1 MGLGVALPLRGHPLH
16 GVALEVV
23 GLSEGGLELIPSCF
37 LHAVQF
43 GLAGDALRDELLGEE
58 ALRAGVLRDLLVEL
72 RLGVVG
78 VQGLVVPEASVAD
91 DVQDHV
97 GAPGLA
103 PIGGELESSHDR
115 GRIVAVAVEDWAFEG
130 LAQVGAVHGGSVIDG
145 VGREADLVVDHNVD
159 GATDGEVADTLQ
171 LHGLVADALSGE
183 RSISVEEDR
192 KDLLLVLLGVARV
205 ELLRSGPA
213 QGDGV
218 DSLQVRRV
226 GFEGHCGFLA
236 VGELPDVRGA
246 QVVLHIARKSPIGR
260 LHDVHQLVEVVVGAL
275 ELSEHLHQG
284 LADHVGEHVKTTSMG
299 HANDD
304 ILHAHVHCLRDGSV
318 NADNGGLTSINTE
331 SLGGLVL
338 GAQEGLEAIDF
349 AEGLVDGHELL
360 LLGRHQVRVLDAG
373 AKPLHLLE
381 AVDVEVLEA
390 ELVGVGLLQRV
401 DQVPQGHLAAHA
413 GEADIDL
420 LVHVRFGKTMEGWV
434 QLWHAV
440 GDEELAPV
448 VDAERIQVRGLVA
461 PLLVG
466 ADQVLEATAHP
477 RSGDVG
483 AARAEGLTGRVREAG
498 LHAGLSDGVAGLGEG
513 RAAARLKSL
522 EILVPAL
529 IERGRVGL
537 PLSVETLQVHRV
549 RA

>member
-218 DSLQVRRV
+218 DSLQVRRI
-226 GFEGHCGFLA
+226 GFEGHPSFLA
-236 VGELPDVRGA
+236 IGKLPDVGGT
-246 QVVLHIARKSPIGR
+246 QVVLHIAREGPVGR
-260 LHDVHQLVEVVVGAL
+260 LHDIHQLIEVVVGAL

-360 LLGRHQVRVLDAG
+360 LGSGHKVGVFDAG
-373 AKPLHLLE
+373 AEPLNLLE
-381 AVDVEVLEA
+381 AVDVEILEA
-390 ELVGVGLLQRV
+390 NFV
-401 DQVPQGHLAAHA
+401 
-413 GEADIDL
+413 
-420 LVHVRFGKTMEGWV
+420 
-434 QLWHAV
+434 
-440 GDEELAPV
+440 
-448 VDAERIQVRGLVA
+448 
-461 PLLVG
+461 
-466 ADQVLEATAHP
+466 
-477 RSGDVG
+477 
-483 AARAEGLTGRVREAG
+483 
-498 LHAGLSDGVAGLGEG
+498 
-513 RAAARLKSL
+513 
-522 EILVPAL
+522 
-529 IERGRVGL
+529 
-537 PLSVETLQVHRV
+537 
-549 RA
+549 

>member
-16 GVALEVV
+16 GVTLEAIGGHK
-23 GLSEGGLELIPSCF
+23 GLLQLLPGCF
-37 LHAVQF
+37 LDAVELSL
-43 GLAGDALRDELLGEE
+43 GGNALGDELLGKHP
-58 ALRAGVLRDLLVEL
+58 LSSGVVGDLLVEL
-72 RLGVVG
+72 GLCVVG
-78 VQGLVVPEASVAD
+78 VEGLVVAESSVAD
-91 DVQDHV
+91 HIEDDIA
-97 GAPGLA
+97 APSLT
-103 PIGGELESSHDR
+103 PLCGELESSHDR

-205 ELLRSGPA
+205 ELLGSGPA
-213 QGDGV
+213 EGDGV

-360 LLGRHQVRVLDAG
+360 LGSGHKVGVFDAG
-373 AKPLHLLE
+373 AEPLNLLE
-381 AVDVEVLEA
+381 AVDVEILEA
-390 ELVGVGLLQRV
+390 NFV
-401 DQVPQGHLAAHA
+401 
-413 GEADIDL
+413 
-420 LVHVRFGKTMEGWV
+420 
-434 QLWHAV
+434 
-440 GDEELAPV
+440 
-448 VDAERIQVRGLVA
+448 
-461 PLLVG
+461 
-466 ADQVLEATAHP
+466 
-477 RSGDVG
+477 
-483 AARAEGLTGRVREAG
+483 
-498 LHAGLSDGVAGLGEG
+498 
-513 RAAARLKSL
+513 
-522 EILVPAL
+522 
-529 IERGRVGL
+529 
-537 PLSVETLQVHRV
+537 
-549 RA
+549 